1 MKSLNKI
8 LIDKN
13 KTIKEAIDI
22 LNSTSSRFVV
32 IVDKN
37 KKLLGT
43 ITDGDIRRA
52 LLENFEINSL
62 VKEIMNKKPIVSFD
76 KAKDETII
84 NLMKKHDIQHV
95 PIVNKKLQIIDIKI
109 LQDLV
114 FPKKFENIIFIMAGG
129 FGKRLLPLTK
139 YIPKPMLKINDKPI
153 LEIIID
159 QFINFKFNNFYIST
173 FYRSDIIK
181 KYFGDGSQWNINIDY
196 IKEKKPLGTAG
207 SLGLLPKNTG
217 SEPIIVINGD
227 VLVNFN
233 FHDFIEFHNK
243 NKNKITMVLRAK
255 EDNIKYGVVQ
265 LSSSKRVKQ
274 IIEKPKTKYLVNA
287 GIYILNR
294 EVIKKIKK
302 NKKIDM
308 TDLINENIKKN
319 MKIGAYLIHE
329 DWIDMGEEDDYIKAS
344 EMLNYVKAN

>member
-13 KTIKEAIDI
+13 KTIKEVIDI

-62 VKEIMNKKPIVSFD
+62 VKEIMNKKPITSFD

-84 NLMKKHDIQHV
+84 NLMKKYDIQHV
-95 PIVNKKLQIIDIKI
+95 PILNKKREIIDIKI

-114 FPKKFENIIFIMAGG
+114 FPKKFENIVFIMAGG

-139 YIPKPMLKINDKPI
+139 YTPKPMLKINDKPI

-159 QFINFKFNNFYIST
+159 QFINLKFNNFYIST
-173 FYRSDIIK
+173 FYKSNIIK
-181 KYFGDGSQWNINIDY
+181 KYFGDGSQWNIKINY

-207 SLGLLPKNTG
+207 SLGLLPKNIG

-233 FHDFIEFHNK
+233 FYDLIEFHKN
-243 NKNKITMVLRAK
+243 NKNKITMALRVK

-274 IIEKPKTKYLVNA
+274 IIEKPKTKYLINA
-287 GIYILNR
+287 GIYILNW
-294 EVIKKIKK
+294 EVVKKIKK
-302 NKKIDM
+302 NKKVDM
-308 TDLINENIKKN
+308 TDLINESIKKN
-319 MKIGAYLIHE
+319 MKVGAYLIHE
-329 DWIDMGEEDDYIKAS
+329 DWIDMGEEDDYKKAS
-344 EMLNYVKAN
+344 KMLNYVKAN